1 MTFMKTAPMTFD
13 LIKGSGN
20 RVMSTVRIDERNA
33 ITRVW
38 WCEGKQEWH
47 WSLVWEDGGPW
58 GTHMHNGIAPTSAQA
73 RADIA
78 KTILWIEDK
87 WPTLEYFENNR

>member
-1 MTFMKTAPMTFD
+1 MKTAPMTFD